1 MFLTSPSSSEP
12 QTSSAR
18 SHFGPLK
25 QFMTRAPTTRSIY
38 EPPADTWRR
47 GCTMTALRTS
57 RSLGSTRLY
66 LFAEGATPMRAE
78 PSLHYQSPGQI
89 GRASC
94 TDRPLQVVYIPLVSV
109 SLTLTPHNPI

>member
-25 QFMTRAPTTRSIY
+25 QFMTRAPTTRWIY
-38 EPPADTWRR
+38 ERPADTWRT

-57 RSLGSTRLY
+57 RSLGSTCRY
-66 LFAEGATPMRAE
+66 RCAEGDNPKRAE
-78 PSLHYQSPGQI
+78 SFLHDQPPGQI

-94 TDRPLQVVYIPLVSV
+94 RERVCQYV
-109 SLTLTPHNPI
+109 